1 MATQQSGG
9 GEASNAEVAA
19 LFSHHIDPA
28 ARLDPRFQQNN
39 PMNALGTTP
48 QMQVRST
55 PYGDGAVPVVSPG
68 MVPTPMPQQRIVL
81 NRPNLAG
88 LPELQMTPD
97 MAAQLAAERS
107 PGALPMSGTEQVEM
121 MGIDTSAGGQQ
132 RRRRTR
138 KGSS

>member
-1 MATQQSGG
+1 MDAQQRQNS
-9 GEASNAEVAA
+9 EVAA

-55 PYGDGAVPVVSPG
+55 PYGDGAVPIPTPG
-68 MVPTPMPQQRIVL
+68 MVPSPQPQQRIIL

-88 LPELQMTPD
+88 LPMLQLTPE
-97 MAAQLAAERS
+97 MADQLAAMPNPS
-107 PGALPMSGTEQVEM
+107 ALPMGGAAQVEA
-121 MGIDTSAGGQQ
+121 MGIDTSPGGQMK
-132 RRRRTR
+132 R
-138 KGSS
+138 KRSRERGR